1 MTDKKRTLL
10 RLVTFL
16 VISFLPFII
25 IVPLLNAHYGG
36 PIYETEEAMPAVY
49 ALGVFGMMIPSVAHL
64 VTRLI
69 TKEGFRNTYLAA
81 NVRGNLKW
89 YVASI
94 AVKLAESALCA
105 VLICFVYADGRSFSE
120 IFSVEDP
127 ALVTGL
133 LLLQLA
139 GSVIVFFP
147 AFGEEWGWRGYMMPK
162 LTELMGRPAAIVVGG
177 VIWGLWHAPLT
188 VSGHNF
194 STDTNPLLAIL
205 MMCGLCV
212 LVNTFLTL
220 LTERTK
226 SIYPASFCHMVNNN
240 MSATVLMTLFCTEE
254 FLQSLPRVSPL
265 LMFPFIGITVVVSFI
280 LLMKKDKYEDGD
292 YLNFSDTVSVTHHYI
307 ASMAML
313 ENDYELALSSLEKA
327 AEFAIMSDTLPD
339 KEKHTSLLVN
349 QIEYVAVISS
359 LAENQEPTN
368 DINEANNIKDTV
380 LMQIAVINSE
390 IQKRLKELCD
400 T

>member
-10 RLVTFL
+10 RLVIFL

-25 IVPLLNAHYGG
+25 IVPIMNAHYGA
-36 PIYETEEAMPAVY
+36 PIFECEEAVSAVY

-64 VTRLI
+64 VTRLV

-81 NVRGNLKW
+81 NVKGNVKW
-89 YVASI
+89 YVASV

-105 VLICFVYADGRSFSE
+105 VMICLIYADGRSFSE
-120 IFSVEDP
+120 IFSAEDP
-127 ALVTGL
+127 ALITGL

-139 GSVIVFFP
+139 ASVIVFFP
-147 AFGEEWGWRGYMMPK
+147 SFGEEWGWRGYMMPK

-194 STDTNPLLAIL
+194 STDTNPLLAVL

-212 LVNTFLTL
+212 LMNTFLTL

-240 MSATVLMTLFCTEE
+240 MGATALMTLFCTEE
-254 FLQSLPRVSPL
+254 FLQSLPRISPL
-265 LMFPFIGITVVVSFI
+265 LMFPFVGTTAVVSFI
-280 LLMKKDKYEDGD
+280 LLMKKNKK
-292 YLNFSDTVSVTHHYI
+292 SDT
-307 ASMAML
+307 
-313 ENDYELALSSLEKA
+313 
-327 AEFAIMSDTLPD
+327 
-339 KEKHTSLLVN
+339 
-349 QIEYVAVISS
+349 
-359 LAENQEPTN
+359 
-368 DINEANNIKDTV
+368 
-380 LMQIAVINSE
+380 
-390 IQKRLKELCD
+390 
-400 T
+400 